1 MSFFFYFIFFVERG
15 RDHSG
20 PERERPFLTRR
31 VTLSLSSL
39 YVRHAINNSSVQS
52 NVMYT
57 RVRLHITLQSIT
69 AAGHTDITSFEQH
82 KG

>member
-1 MSFFFYFIFFVERG
+1 MILLG
-15 RDHSG
+15 Q
-20 PERERPFLTRR
+20 RETVSDTPSD
-31 VTLSLSSL
+31 VSLSSL

-52 NVMYT
+52 NIMYI

-69 AAGHTDITSFEQH
+69 AAGHTDITSFERH